1 MQEVQEKEVANQD
14 PYDLVMSR
22 QTSTVS
28 RVAERLALLK
38 SVFIRSKTPKMTGII
53 PGPYRKDA
61 IDVYSFDSCSCCCC
75 FLWKDGFAFSQEEDG
90 VVPQDQLIRNCD
102 TNIQKPLGI

>member
-38 SVFIRSKTPKMTGII
+38 GVFMRARTPKMTGII
-53 PGPYRKDA
+53 PERYR
-61 IDVYSFDSCSCCCC
+61 
-75 FLWKDGFAFSQEEDG
+75 
-90 VVPQDQLIRNCD
+90 N
-102 TNIQKPLGI
+102 